1 MADSFDYNIILNDL
15 GNVCDKGFDG
25 LKSYCQE
32 LNNVIGKC
40 MWKEYYDKFKVDFFA
55 LQYLPQEFAE
65 YVPLEATDYSVYSD
79 CFWSF
84 STLVFGNEERHNEL
98 RVRCVVEMTLFKE
111 FYLSKE
117 IVQRVVLKQ
126 ISIADGER
134 LMLSEQAMDMVFQ
147 NEVIATCKLQSQP
160 SDWHILALGSVIQ
173 RSIMS
178 VYPETTPEV
187 TKIYFFSRF
196 ILIEYTVYT
205 LFSRILLQNIAV
217 YAIGQVTPNIKS
229 NCHEYHPWQS
239 DTI

>member
-1 MADSFDYNIILNDL
+1 MTSVSCDVTAQGAAERLADINNFKMADSFDHKIILNEL
-15 GNVCDKGFDG
+15 GNVCGKGFDEF
-25 LKSYCQE
+25 KCYYQE

-40 MWKEYYDKFKVDFFA
+40 VWKEDYDKFKIDFFA
-55 LQYLPQEFAE
+55 LQYLPQEFSGF
-65 YVPLEATDYSVYSD
+65 VPLEATDYSVYSD
-79 CFWSF
+79 CFRSF

-117 IVQRVVLKQ
+117 IVQRVVKQ
-126 ISIADGER
+126 INMADGIKR
-134 LMLSEQAMDMVFQ
+134 SMLSEQAMDMIFQ

-187 TKIYFFSRF
+187 IIFKNIITIYCC
-196 ILIEYTVYT
+196 
-205 LFSRILLQNIAV
+205 A
-217 YAIGQVTPNIKS
+217 
-229 NCHEYHPWQS
+229 CH
-239 DTI
+239 